1 MLAIGLILILVAAGG
16 GAYLGWLAVQSSTPV
31 PLSGGGLSFGVL
43 PITLLAA
50 GAVAVLLLWAGF
62 RLVAVGFRRRRAQRR
77 ELKELR
83 SSGGSPSPVRPTGRV
98 GPVGNDQ
105 TGSGGR
111 SADDGLDRTQ
121 SRRPPS
127 DGGPERKVDPRA

>member
-31 PLSGGGLSFGVL
+31 PLSGGGL

-127 DGGPERKVDPRA
+127 DAGPERKVDPRA